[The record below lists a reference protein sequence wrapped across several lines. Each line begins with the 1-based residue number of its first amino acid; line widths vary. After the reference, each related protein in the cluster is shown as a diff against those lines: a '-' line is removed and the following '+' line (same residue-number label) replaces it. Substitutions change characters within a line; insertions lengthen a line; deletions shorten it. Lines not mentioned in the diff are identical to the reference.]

1 MVTILQVVP
10 RLDAGGSELATVEI
24 AEALAIAGAKALVAT
39 EGGRMAEDIGAAGGE
54 IVALPVASKNPIT
67 ILANARR
74 LTKLIDERG
83 IDLVHARSRAPAWS
97 ALLATRRT
105 LCPFVTTYHGA
116 YGEVGPF
123 KAAYNSVMA
132 KGDRVI
138 ANSRFTASVIADR
151 HRNATDRIRII
162 YRGVDKKTFD
172 PAVVDAEDVEKL
184 RAAWGAPPGTKI
196 VLHAARLTSIKGQRD
211 LIAAAARLNADGALN
226 HAVIILAG
234 DPSGRDGYR
243 EELLALIARH
253 GLEDKVRLVGHCR
266 EMPAAYLAS
275 EVALTIS
282 TVPETF
288 GRTSVEA
295 QSMGCPV
302 IVPNLG
308 AVPETI
314 VAPEQDAAG
323 FTGWRIPPGDVP
335 ALQQRIAAALALDP
349 AQRAEMAARARAHV
363 AARFA
368 LSRMQAETL
377 AVYDELLGSDLAG
390 QFTLAMSG
398 RCGYQ
403 HTLAPVVHTTGDT
416 TPFQQMV

>member
-24 AEALAIAGAKALVAT
+24 AEALGIAGAKALVAT
-39 EGGRMAEDIGAAGGE
+39 AGGRMAKDVAGVGGE
-54 IVALPVASKNPIT
+54 IVTLPVASKNPLT

-74 LTKLIDERG
+74 LAKLIDQRN

-105 LCPFVTTYHGA
+105 LRPFVTTYHGA
-116 YGEVGPF
+116 YGQVGPF
-123 KAAYNSVMA
+123 KSAYNSVMA

-138 ANSRFTASVIADR
+138 ANSRFTARVITGR
-151 HRNATDRIRII
+151 HPRATDRIRVI
-162 YRGVDKKTFD
+162 YRGVDKRTFD
-172 PAVVDAEDVEKL
+172 PGAVGAADVERL
-184 RAAWGAPPGTKI
+184 RAAWSVTPGTKI

-211 LIAAAARLNADGALN
+211 LIAAAAGLNAEGALKD
-226 HAVIILAG
+226 AVIILAG

-243 EELLALIARH
+243 SELLALVKQH

-275 EVALTIS
+275 DVALTIS

-295 QSMGCPV
+295 QNMGCPV
-302 IVPNLG
+302 IVPDLG
-308 AVPETI
+308 ALPETI
-314 VAPEQDAAG
+314 VAPDQDAGG
-323 FTGWRIPPGDVP
+323 FTGWLVPPGDVP
-335 ALQQRIAAALALDP
+335 ALQQRIAQALALDP
-349 AQRAEMAARARAHV
+349 AERAEIGARAGAHV
-363 AARFA
+363 AARFT

-377 AVYDELLGSDLAG
+377 AVYDELLGTDLAERFKG
-390 QFTLAMSG
+390 TL
-398 RCGYQ
+398 
-403 HTLAPVVHTTGDT
+403 
-416 TPFQQMV
+416 